1 MIRVVHPGS
10 WIPGPDADFLP
21 IPDPGS
27 KGQKGIGS
35 RIRIRNTGAKVPNVS
50 CLRNSFTFP
59 SGEESMVVEV
69 ELPPAVASAP
79 EEPEVEDEDKPEEEE
94 EEGDEETKSR

>member
-1 MIRVVHPGS
+1 MSQCLKCLNSYR
-10 WIPGPDADFLP
+10 
-21 IPDPGS
+21 
-27 KGQKGIGS
+27 
-35 RIRIRNTGAKVPNVS
+35 AKVPKMSKFIPCQSSQQVFFI
-50 CLRNSFTFP
+50 LNSFTFP

-79 EEPEVEDEDKPEEEE
+79 EEPEPEDEDKPEEDE

>member
-1 MIRVVHPGS
+1 MPKCLKCLNSYR
-10 WIPGPDADFLP
+10 
-21 IPDPGS
+21 
-27 KGQKGIGS
+27 
-35 RIRIRNTGAKVPNVS
+35 AKVPHVF
-50 CLRNSFTFP
+50 CLWNSFTFP